1 MNFHLRPS
9 ETVPVQS
16 LGFDRQPIAEAVR
29 PGPAGCG
36 RSSLGKGSAHLT
48 KRSSGMDARDLTWW
62 IVQVERALKHLRAVC
77 YVKPRAKALLT
88 SPLAICPSKHLA
100 RGPSDVGLPAPWLT
114 YGQYRD
120 WRTRP
125 N

>member
-1 MNFHLRPS
+1 MWPVIARKRFCSFNKALLRY
-9 ETVPVQS
+9 
-16 LGFDRQPIAEAVR
+16 
-29 PGPAGCG
+29 G
-36 RSSLGKGSAHLT
+36 R
-48 KRSSGMDARDLTWW
+48 RDLTWW

-77 YVKPRAKALLT
+77 YVKPRVKALLT
-88 SPLAICPSKHLA
+88 SPWAICPSKHLA
-100 RGPSDVGLPAPWLT
+100 QGPSDVGLPAPWLT